1 MADGTDDVFVVAS
14 VTERRTLIS
23 TRVREWCAAG
33 TVESNR
39 PELSDDVALLI
50 AGGYADESTRSI
62 LANRRSVGRSFP
74 EIGGFSEL
82 RYLTDELAR
91 TRRRLLATRIGP
103 VQVVLERR
111 VQALAKRVQSQRSA
125 IVHSNR
131 PFAKTEQRR

>member
-74 EIGGFSEL
+74 ENGDFSEL

-91 TRRRLLATRIGP
+91 PRRRLPATRTGP
-103 VQVVLERR
+103 VQVVLERM
-111 VQALAKRVQSQRSA
+111 VPALEQRVQSRRSA
-125 IVHSNR
+125 LVPTICDLAT
-131 PFAKTEQRR
+131 PAP